1 MERRR
6 EPGGL
11 VAKEAMVEETDRE
24 NPRLA
29 KSGSGEGVGGEESGG
44 QSHLP
49 GGKKRSVGRGLES
62 SREMGR
68 KRPHQSTH
76 SFPQQVGPGLVGSL
90 HSFGR
95 SLHDKEPLHLCR
107 RSMWLASSENAVGWE
122 ILIRE
127 YKGDADLAAKSSRP
141 RTPGLLTW
149 PTRRN
154 WSTGCTKDARCRTAD
169 LAQVRSAPPLL
180 QAHASPPVRQAWRE
194 A

>member
-49 GGKKRSVGRGLES
+49 GGRRDLHLPLQQTSANLHCTPQ
-62 SREMGR
+62 
-68 KRPHQSTH
+68 RPQLNKLVFRSTH

-107 RSMWLASSENAVGWE
+107 RSMWLASSENAV
-122 ILIRE
+122 
-127 YKGDADLAAKSSRP
+127 
-141 RTPGLLTW
+141 
-149 PTRRN
+149 
-154 WSTGCTKDARCRTAD
+154 
-169 LAQVRSAPPLL
+169 V
-180 QAHASPPVRQAWRE
+180 
-194 A
+194 